1 MHKAPLLFLVALVL
15 LLSSQSCADSS
26 SSLPSSNDGGEQTI
40 GDVGLGVVSQQ
51 SAGFDIM
58 KKMVGNW
65 EGELTQFTGNVI
77 NISSEFRMISG
88 GNTISEKLVEDG
100 VEMLTTY
107 TDYDGKLIVTHYCAL
122 GTEPVFKVQSVT
134 DNSLSIVVDEAES
147 GYNPEK
153 ENYVNSITWT
163 INDSDPNQMTV
174 DGTVYMDGKLES
186 QRSIVKRVN

>member
-1 MHKAPLLFLVALVL
+1 MHKTPLLLLATLVL
-15 LLSSQSCADSS
+15 ILSSQSCADSS
-26 SSLPSSNDGGEQTI
+26 SSLPSSSDGGEETI
-40 GDVGLGVVSQQ
+40 GDVGMGVIAQQ
-51 SAGFDIM
+51 SAGFDVM

-107 TDYDGKLIVTHYCAL
+107 TDYDGELIVTHYCAL

-153 ENYVNSITWT
+153 DNYVSSMTWT
-163 INDSDPNQMTV
+163 INDGDPNQMTV
-174 DGTVYMDGKLES
+174 GSTVYMDGELQS

>member
-1 MHKAPLLFLVALVL
+1 MHKTPLLLLATLVL
-15 LLSSQSCADSS
+15 ILSSQSCADSS
-26 SSLPSSNDGGEQTI
+26 SSLPSSSDSGEETI
-40 GDVGLGVVSQQ
+40 GDVGMGVIAQQ
-51 SAGFDIM
+51 SAGFDVM

-107 TDYDGKLIVTHYCAL
+107 TDYDGELIVKHYCAL

-153 ENYVNSITWT
+153 DNYVSSMTWT
-163 INDSDPNQMTV
+163 INDGDPNQMTV
-174 DGTVYMDGKLES
+174 GSTVYMDGELQS